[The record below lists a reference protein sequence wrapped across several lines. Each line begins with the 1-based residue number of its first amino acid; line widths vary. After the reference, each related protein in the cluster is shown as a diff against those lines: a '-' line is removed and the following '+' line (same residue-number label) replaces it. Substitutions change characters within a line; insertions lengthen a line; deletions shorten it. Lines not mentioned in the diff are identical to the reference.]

1 MKFRSNS
8 RQRLQE
14 NLTLLENMSYLKAQP
29 SLVNAQFQYQALHS
43 TERWKLKTNPHGVPQ
58 AAVLKSSPCYYRI
71 LWHIRCQRCP
81 WCPEMCS
88 IATGALVQGAKSQ
101 AALVK
106 RSRGAPRPGVPNVWR
121 PARNEALKLAQPGC
135 FFYPPSSF
143 FFLIFN
149 FQF

>member
-88 IATGALVQGAKSQ
+88 IATGALVQGAQSQ

-106 RSRGAPRPGVPNVWR
+106 RSREHHVLVFPMCEDLQEMRPWS
-121 PARNEALKLAQPGC
+121 L
-135 FFYPPSSF
+135 PSQVAFSIPHPL